1 MILLMV
7 FTANIFCFLMTAILW
22 NFARKT
28 EQKKISHLDL
38 SFISFISAL
47 ILTTASVVDEMV
59 SLHWYMYGVSN
70 VLFSVCMGI
79 SGFFFSQSVFD
90 VSKNA
95 GSLKR
100 NVVSSSVMLI
110 FGLISVWFVK
120 YRIRITL
127 YIWILAMSY
136 FVLKTMYAKI
146 SVDNLTR
153 LHNRYGMDEKI
164 REQLQQYAKDKNDS
178 FYLIVCDL
186 DNFKHINDTWGH
198 LEGDRALILISSAL
212 LEVSK
217 EFNSKVFRI
226 GGDEFVIITDKSDEG
241 LAYRITER
249 IKEQLD
255 KIDFRD
261 DFRIKISMGVS
272 LYDGKTRIKDL
283 LENADKKMY
292 EAKILAK
299 DL

>member
-1 MILLMV
+1 MV
-7 FTANIFCFLMTAILW
+7 LPLAFESNIFCLLISLVLW
-22 NFARKT
+22 TFVKKT
-28 EQKKISHLDL
+28 EQRKLSDINL
-38 SFISFISAL
+38 SFIFFILAM
-47 ILTTASVVDEMV
+47 IFATFIVVDEMIY
-59 SLHWYMYGVSN
+59 LHWYMYDIVS

-79 SGFFFSQSVFD
+79 SGFFFSQAVHD

-95 GSLKR
+95 SRIKR
-100 NVVSSSVMLI
+100 NTVSAFVMLI
-110 FGLISVWFVK
+110 FGMASIYFFK
-120 YRIRITL
+120 YRLKIPQ
-127 YIWILAMSY
+127 YIWIVAMSF
-136 FVLKTMYAKI
+136 FVLKSMYTKI

-153 LHNRYGMDEKI
+153 LHNRYGMDEEI

-217 EFNSKVFRI
+217 EFNSEVFRI

-241 LAYRITER
+241 LEDRITER

-272 LYDGKTRIKDL
+272 LYDGKTHIKDL